1 MKVSVELSV
10 IPIGAG
16 VSIADYIADCCRILE
31 AAGLNVDV
39 GPNGTNVDGEWDTVF
54 NAIKQCHEKLHN
66 EDGVARLFTTLKVNT
81 RTDKDQSSEE
91 KVEAVRSKL

>member
-10 IPIGAG
+10 IPIGTG
-16 VSIADYIADCCRILE
+16 VSISGYIADCCRILE
-31 AAGLNVDV
+31 DAGLNVEV
-39 GPNGTNVDGEWDTVF
+39 GPNGTNVEGEWDTVF

-66 EDGVARLFTTLKVNT
+66 EDGVARLFSTVKINT
-81 RTDKDQSSEE
+81 RTDKDQSSAE

>member
-10 IPIGAG
+10 IPIGTG
-16 VSIADYIADCCRILE
+16 VSISGYIADCCRILE
-31 AAGLNVDV
+31 DAGLNVEV
-39 GPNGTNVDGEWDTVF
+39 GPNGTNVEGEWDTVF

-66 EDGVARLFTTLKVNT
+66 DDGVVRLFSTLKINT
-81 RTDKDQSSEE
+81 RTDKDQTSAE

>member
-10 IPIGAG
+10 IPIGTG
-16 VSIADYIADCCRILE
+16 VSISGYIADCCRILE
-31 AAGLNVDV
+31 DAGLNVDV
-39 GPNGTNVDGEWDTVF
+39 GPNGTNVEGEWDTVF

-66 EDGVARLFTTLKVNT
+66 EDGVVRLFSTLKINT
-81 RTDKDQSSEE
+81 RTDKDQTSAE